1 MLKFSKLFAAAA
13 LAASA
18 LVATAPAQAAAGDAQ
33 NPVKVFY
40 YSLNDL
46 FINQLSASLQDRAL
60 ANHIKLAQYDAND
73 DLMRQVSQIQAALSI
88 NRDHTPIL
96 VNPVDTQNGTAA
108 LRAARKAKVPV
119 IFFNR
124 KPSDEALKSYRDAWY
139 VGTKPASSAYYQ
151 AEIVSDYYKAH
162 PEMDKNKDGA
172 LSYVM
177 LKGEAGHQD
186 TSARSNGFTRT
197 LLDQGMKLK
206 PLASDNANWSQ
217 SAAQNKMAGIIDKVG
232 INNIEVVVANNDA
245 MALGAIL
252 ALQAE
257 GYNLPDAQ
265 DKSKFIPVVGI
276 DGLPAALDAVE
287 RGTMIGT
294 VFNDYNST
302 ADVMVRITTAYLNGE
317 VITEDLLGYPIEN
330 QTVYIPYVKVT
341 NDNLGSLR

>member
-1 MLKFSKLFAAAA
+1 
-13 LAASA
+13 
-18 LVATAPAQAAAGDAQ
+18 
-33 NPVKVFY
+33 
-40 YSLNDL
+40 
-46 FINQLSASLQDRAL
+46 
-60 ANHIKLAQYDAND
+60 
-73 DLMRQVSQIQAALSI
+73 
-88 NRDHTPIL
+88 
-96 VNPVDTQNGTAA
+96 
-108 LRAARKAKVPV
+108 
-119 IFFNR
+119 
-124 KPSDEALKSYRDAWY
+124 
-139 VGTKPASSAYYQ
+139 
-151 AEIVSDYYKAH
+151 
-162 PEMDKNKDGA
+162 
-172 LSYVM
+172 
-177 LKGEAGHQD
+177 
-186 TSARSNGFTRT
+186 
-197 LLDQGMKLK
+197 MKLK

-302 ADVMVRITTAYLNGE
+302 ADVMVRIT
-317 VITEDLLGYPIEN
+317 GYPIEN

-341 NDNLGSLR
+341 NDNIGSLR